1 MEVICLQPMISIL
14 TMLNWNP
21 NILDKLHIPER
32 LTGQKEAIQI
42 NLVEECGELPL
53 VVTNPK
59 QFEILLDKWSSIQ
72 NVKWTRMQKAM
83 ELTYNPIENYDRNEE
98 VNSKRTPDLTNTYT
112 DRNSSANTVQN
123 FKNGYN
129 STSQVLSDKSVSGTD
144 IETTNKSTGNES
156 YHSDAHIHGNI
167 GVTTSQQMLQSELDV
182 AKNLIADVIVDDF
195 KNKFCIVCY

>member
-1 MEVICLQPMISIL
+1 MEVEITTENFESYK
-14 TMLNWNP
+14 N
-21 NILDKLHIPER
+21 
-32 LTGQKEAIQI
+32 
-42 NLVEECGELPL
+42 GELPL

-83 ELTYNPIENYDRNEE
+83 ELSYNPIENYDRMEE

-112 DRNSSANTVQN
+112 DKNSSANTVQN

-144 IETTNKSTGNES
+144 IETTNKSTGNET
-156 YHSDAHIHGNI
+156 YHSDARIHGNV
-167 GVTTSQQMLQSELDV
+167 GVTTSQQMLKSELDISDFLV
-182 AKNLIADVIVDDF
+182 ANVIVEDF